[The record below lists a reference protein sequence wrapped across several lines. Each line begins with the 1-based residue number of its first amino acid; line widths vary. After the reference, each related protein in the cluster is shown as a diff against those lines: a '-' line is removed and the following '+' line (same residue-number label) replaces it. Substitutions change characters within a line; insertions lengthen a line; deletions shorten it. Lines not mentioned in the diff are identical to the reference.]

1 MLVLLCCH
9 CYSKLDNGGTTL
21 TKQRFVNTK
30 PFITGILIVKF
41 IYKIKKSPYLITI
54 EFSWRWR
61 CENTGAGLEII
72 QR

>member
-21 TKQRFVNTK
+21 TKQRFANTK

-41 IYKIKKSPYLITI
+41 IYKIKKSPNLITI
-54 EFSWRWR
+54 EFSWRW
-61 CENTGAGLEII
+61 CYENTGAGLEII